1 MRKITPDDAKN
12 KTIADVFEECKEN
25 NWGDVS
31 LWKDSWQGF
40 RQAWNYLAMRM
51 ESQNDNFELR
61 VECQPIIL
69 EKLSDDPSKVSLIFS
84 LSTAENEGRMCEEVI
99 SYLVGSQNDFLKFLS
114 QYTSKV
120 EKPAEVE
127 MKYGGE
133 ALNQREETTGLE
145 VPLEVAT
152 RAHVIILERRELDE
166 LVFSQSH
173 EISEYG
179 KRQPVTYNNSTLERL
194 ILDRFLHGKATLLK
208 SDHYFEFAGEVKM
221 STVVEALEREIRQE
235 VLPGENFED
244 FDEEFDSH
252 LERVKA
258 FESLKECML
267 FFESCWWCT

>member
-1 MRKITPDDAKN
+1 MQRD
-12 KTIADVFEECKEN
+12 